1 MCHYIV
7 ASMIMSFTHLPHVYH
22 YLLTS
27 NLPEHNIPL
36 NLMHTVTTS
45 VQSVTAEA
53 GFEDAV
59 LTCHFLMGA
68 RADGCLVEWSEVN
81 STESSNGTLLISR
94 PAGFLVAN
102 GTITGLQENAAY
114 TVRAFGTRAGANL
127 NEFVPIVLPSDLV
140 TLERPTG

>member
-1 MCHYIV
+1 
-7 ASMIMSFTHLPHVYH
+7 
-22 YLLTS
+22 
-27 NLPEHNIPL
+27 
-36 NLMHTVTTS
+36 MHADTTG
-45 VQSVTAEA
+45 VQSITAEP

-59 LTCHFLMGA
+59 VTCHFLMGA

-81 STESSNGTLLISR
+81 STESLNGTLLISR
-94 PAGFLVAN
+94 PADSLVAN
-102 GTITGLQENAAY
+102 GTITGLLENTTY

>member
-1 MCHYIV
+1 MWCLVALCKSCNICTYNIV
-7 ASMIMSFTHLPHVYH
+7 EVKLFFLF
-22 YLLTS
+22 YL
-27 NLPEHNIPL
+27 
-36 NLMHTVTTS
+36 TVTTG
-45 VQSVTAEA
+45 VQSITAEA

-59 LTCHFLMGA
+59 VTCHFLMGA

-94 PAGFLVAN
+94 PAGSLIAN
-102 GTITGLQENAAY
+102 GTITGLQENTTYA
-114 TVRAFGTRAGANL
+114 VQAFSTRAGANL